1 MKLIYHIIIKLMAAL
16 SCLLALWAVLFYFKM
31 NDEVSDEVD
40 DALQRKADAVMVRV
54 LAGQYPAD
62 GGDDGTIRR
71 VDGHYAASHPQMKFS
86 DSEIY
91 LPEYDDVEPVR
102 ELRTVFKDGEGRY
115 YELTVHTP
123 SFEKQ
128 DIVEAV
134 ASWTAVLYV
143 VLLVVLL
150 GVCAYVINRSLRPL
164 YDLLR
169 GLDDY
174 KPGSGQV
181 EVNDNTDVAEF
192 RKLNSAARRA
202 VQRSE
207 EVFEQQKQFI
217 GNASHELQTPLAV
230 CRNRL
235 EWLLDNTPLD
245 ERQVGEVLQVQR
257 TLDYISRLNKSLLLL
272 SKIDNGQ
279 FEDGV
284 RSVNM
289 SGVVK
294 EQIEALSEI
303 YASRGIVTE
312 FRCEGEFRVEIS
324 DMLARMLA
332 ANLIKNAFV
341 HTAAGGRIEVL
352 TTTDGL
358 RISNSSSGEALDAD
372 LIFRR
377 FYHSGGSDFSGLGL
391 AIVEAICRS
400 RRLAVN
406 YAFEDGMHV
415 FRVKKE

>member
-1 MKLIYHIIIKLMAAL
+1 MKLIYHIIIKLAAAL

-102 ELRTVFKDGEGRY
+102 ELRTVFKDGDGRY
-115 YELTVHTP
+115 YELTVRSP

-143 VLLVVLL
+143 ALLVVLL
-150 GVCAYVINRSLRPL
+150 GVCAYVINRSLGPL

-279 FEDGV
+279 FEDEV

-289 SGVVK
+289 SEVAR
-294 EQIEALSEI
+294 EQINTLSEI
-303 YASRGIVTE
+303 YASRGIGAE

-341 HTAAGGRIEVL
+341 HTAAGGRIEVV
-352 TTTDGL
+352 TTADGL
-358 RISNSSSGEALDAD
+358 RVSNSASGGALDTD

-377 FYHSGGSDFSGLGL
+377 FYHSGGGDSSGLGL

-400 RRLAVN
+400 RGLEVN